1 MSIAHAAEDIAVAST
16 RQLTLSAI
24 VLIAITL
31 AATMAFTLWSWR
43 RRQGLAARRR
53 QAELALRASEGRL
66 RQISS
71 QLPVALFE
79 YVAAPAPAF
88 RSMSDGVARLLPG
101 TAAAMLADPEVFFAG
116 IHPDDR
122 AGLVWRKPTT
132 AAAREFEWVGR
143 SLPSVDTPRWLQIR
157 ATTEITPEG
166 ERAVHGVILDV
177 TALKE
182 AQQDLERSRAELR
195 RLASHREARVEQERA
210 RLAREFHDE
219 LGQVLT
225 SARMQ
230 LQLLERALPAEAATA
245 REAAHN
251 IGTMIGEAHLS
262 VKTIASDLRPAALNL
277 GLTAAVEWVAARVL
291 GPAGIR
297 YHISFT
303 QAADRLDGDYPIA
316 LFRIVQE
323 SLSNIVRHAAA
334 HDVHITLSQD
344 GDGMYLLVEDDGRGF
359 DATAVDHATHFGL
372 LGVSERVTSL
382 GGTLEI
388 DSRPGDGTRLAVTL
402 PLVPTGAA
410 QRDER
415 ADSP

>member
-16 RQLTLSAI
+16 RQLTLSAM

-31 AATMAFTLWSWR
+31 AATMGFALWSWQ
-43 RRQGLAARRR
+43 RRQALAARRR

-79 YVAAPAPAF
+79 YVASPVPAF

-101 TAAAMLADPEVFFAG
+101 TAAAMLDDAEVFFAG

-122 AGLVWRKPTT
+122 AGLVWRDSTT

-143 SLPSVDTPRWLQIR
+143 SLPSVDAPRWLQIR
-157 ATTEITPEG
+157 ATTEITAAG

-177 TALKE
+177 TALKQ
-182 AQQDLERSRAELR
+182 AQQDLERSREELR

-230 LQLLERALPAEAATA
+230 LQLLERALPATATAA

-334 HDVHITLSQD
+334 QTVHITLSQD
-344 GDGMYLLVEDDGRGF
+344 GAGMYLLVEDDGRGF
-359 DATAVDHATHFGL
+359 DAAAVDHATHFGL
-372 LGVSERVTSL
+372 LGVSERVTAL

-402 PLVPTGAA
+402 PFVPMGAA
-410 QRDER
+410 QDGER
-415 ADSP
+415 TDSP

>member
-16 RQLTLSAI
+16 RQLTLSAM

-31 AATMAFTLWSWR
+31 AATMAFALWSWQ

-79 YVAAPAPAF
+79 YVATPSPAF

-101 TAAAMLADPEVFFAG
+101 TAAAMLAESAVFFAG

-122 AGLVWRKPTT
+122 AGLVWRDPTT

-166 ERAVHGVILDV
+166 ERAVHGLIFDV
-177 TALKE
+177 TALKQ

-251 IGTMIGEAHLS
+251 IGAMIGEAHQS

-277 GLTAAVEWVAARVL
+277 GLTAAVEWVAGRVL

-297 YHISFT
+297 YHIAFT
-303 QAADRLDGDYPIA
+303 QAADRLDGDHSIA

-359 DATAVDHATHFGL
+359 DAAAVDHSTHFGL

-402 PLVPTGAA
+402 P
-410 QRDER
+410 R
-415 ADSP
+415 APLATPPAGNLPESP